1 MTFISKSCEY
11 SLRAALY
18 IAAQEGGSY
27 VSIKAIS
34 KELGI
39 SFHFLTKLL
48 QKLTEHGLLKS
59 YRGPS
64 GGVTLAKPAK
74 KISLYDIIVAQ
85 EEGELFSSCVLGLAG
100 CGARTP
106 CPLHKQW
113 MTERKRLEKMFKR
126 ATLDKLAVQVARGE
140 LRLAN

>member
-1 MTFISKSCEY
+1 MTVISKSCEY

-18 IAAQEGGSY
+18 VAAHQETSY
-27 VSIKAIS
+27 VSIRAIS
-34 KELGI
+34 RELDI

-64 GGVTLAKPAK
+64 GGVALAKPAK
-74 KISLYDIIVAQ
+74 QITFYDIMVAMD
-85 EEGELFSSCVLGLAG
+85 EEVLFKSCVMGLKG
-100 CGARTP
+100 CGERKP

-113 MTERKRLEKMFKR
+113 ATERVRLEKMFKR
-126 ATLDKLAVQVARGE
+126 ATLDKLAGPVLRGE
-140 LRLAN
+140 LRLSH